1 MVLDLDFWDS
11 ENCFLKLKDKIM
23 CKKFWNLLFHHQDPE
38 PDPIIAT
45 KRRALLFGI
54 NKYGGGNDLQ
64 GCINDIDDVKT
75 KLNKEFPDFEIL
87 MFKDSQVTCKTFFDT
102 IKQSLQVM
110 QPGDV
115 LYIHY
120 SGHGTQI
127 PSSLETNGY
136 HEALYLIDG
145 PFIDDQVQTLQ
156 ELTPAGA
163 IVVAKFDS
171 CFSGDML
178 REFNGNPMYLKNR
191 FMPMP
196 GVKIRHKVMNKI
208 IGAKTAA
215 LKWIVFSGCSE
226 EQTSADAYFN
236 GRYNGAFTYFDIKS
250 YSPSSIY
257 KSEIEVL
264 HDYLPSGDYEQN
276 PTLDGDSVKFNRIVF
291 Q

>member
-1 MVLDLDFWDS
+1 
-11 ENCFLKLKDKIM
+11 M
-23 CKKFWNLLFHHQDPE
+23 CIFKKKPPVVILP
-38 PDPIIAT
+38 T

-54 NKYGGGNDLQ
+54 NKYGGGNDLN
-64 GCINDIDDVKT
+64 GCINDIEDVKT
-75 KLNKEFPDFEIL
+75 KLTKEFPDFEIR
-87 MFKDSQVTCKTFFDT
+87 MFKDSEVTCKAFFDT
-102 IKQSLQVM
+102 IKQSLLVM
-110 QPGDV
+110 QSGDV

-127 PSSLETNGY
+127 PSSMEQNGY

-156 ELTPAGA
+156 ELTPDGA

-178 REFNGNPMYLKNR
+178 REFTGNPKYVKNR

-196 GVKIRHKVMNKI
+196 GVTIRHKVMRKI
-208 IGAKTAA
+208 VGAKTAA

-236 GRYNGAFTYFDIKS
+236 GRYNGAFTYFDNKS
-250 YSPSSIY
+250 YNPNSTY
-257 KSEIEVL
+257 KSEISNL
-264 HDYLPSGDYEQN
+264 HNYLPSGDYDQN
-276 PTLDGDSVKFNRIVF
+276 PTLDGDNLKFNRNVLK
-291 Q
+291 